1 MKLLAQII
9 ELAIEQCYD
18 RAVIDWH
25 PEDGIPERFQ
35 AECEI
40 EPNYFNHDIFVFM
53 LSVFMI
59 IDLDHMEC
67 WHSSKLEVEA

>member
-25 PEDGIPERFQ
+25 PEDGIPEGFQ

-53 LSVFMI
+53 LGVFMI